1 MHAPTSKRFQLHR
14 FREFDRVKANR
25 LDPSQPIRSL
35 AHLDQLDYL
44 VQQGKLIILAIAKH
58 ANQLKHLL

>member
-1 MHAPTSKRFQLHR
+1 MRATTSKRFQLHR

-35 AHLDQLDYL
+35 AHVIHL
-44 VQQGKLIILAIAKH
+44 VQQGKYFILAIAKH
-58 ANQLKHLL
+58 ANQLKYLL

>member
-1 MHAPTSKRFQLHR
+1 MRALTSKRFQLHR

-35 AHLDQLDYL
+35 VHM
-44 VQQGKLIILAIAKH
+44 VQQGKPFILAIAKH
-58 ANQLKHLL
+58 ANQLKTSL